1 MEQSA
6 SYNTTNLFKIIVKWR
21 KSILLVALMA
31 AVVAFI
37 ATLPFFI
44 PPKFKSSAVVYPVNL
59 ESYSIESQTEQLQQ
73 LVKSDDIK
81 EELIKDFDLYKH
93 YDIDSTGKTARYYVM
108 LDLTSN
114 IKVSKTDF
122 ESVEIEVYDTNPLQ
136 AKRMVDSIIV
146 KANRVHKTIYRQRQN
161 EAMQTA
167 QFMYNLKKK
176 EVDSLDIALKEL
188 RLNSGIFDL
197 AQQTKGFSES
207 YYNAVIN
214 GKAGKGNNG
223 IDMVHDNFKRFS
235 GDYVML
241 NEMLTR
247 ARLVL
252 FDYKQYYENA
262 FKDVNKEFSVTNVVT
277 NPIVAD
283 KKSYP
288 IRWLILLATVA
299 SVSVMYFIGL
309 IIYENTRA
317 KKTH

>member
-6 SYNTTNLFKIIVKWR
+6 SYNTTNLFKIIVKWK
-21 KSILLVALMA
+21 KSILTVALMA
-31 AVVAFI
+31 AVLAFI

-44 PPKFKSSAVVYPVNL
+44 PPKYKSIAVMYPVNL

-73 LVKSDDIK
+73 LIKSDDIK

-93 YDIDSTGKTARYYVM
+93 YDIDSSKKSARFYLM
-108 LDLTSN
+108 QDLTAN

-122 ESVEIEVYDTNPLQ
+122 ESVELEVYDTDPLL
-136 AKRMVDSIIV
+136 AKIMVDSIIA
-146 KANRVHKTIYRQRQN
+146 KANRLHKNVYRQRQL
-161 EAMQTA
+161 ESMQTA
-167 QFMYNLKKK
+167 QFMFNLKKK
-176 EVDSLDIALKEL
+176 EVDSLDVALKEL
-188 RLNSGIFDL
+188 RISSGIFDL
-197 AQQTKGFSES
+197 AQQTKGFSEA
-207 YYNAVIN
+207 YYTAVIN
-214 GKAGKGNNG
+214 GKAGKGING
-223 IDMVHDNFKRFS
+223 IDAVHDNFKKFS

-252 FDYKQYYENA
+252 FDYKQYYENS

-277 NPIVAD
+277 SPIVAD

-288 IRWLILLATVA
+288 VRWLILLATVA

-309 IIYENTRA
+309 IIFENTRA
-317 KKTH
+317 KKAL